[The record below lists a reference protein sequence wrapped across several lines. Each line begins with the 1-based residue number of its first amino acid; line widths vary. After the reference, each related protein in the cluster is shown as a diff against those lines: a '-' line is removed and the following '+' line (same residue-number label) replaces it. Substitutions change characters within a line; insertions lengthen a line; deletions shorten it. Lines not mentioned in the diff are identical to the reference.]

1 MSVMGMNG
9 KAAVGC
15 LVLIDLF
22 CYDWAFGF
30 LMLLVDPAKN
40 YGCCWKWIKKIQYY
54 VGQRKTCTQAQAHKR
69 VHLRTGS
76 NW

>member
-1 MSVMGMNG
+1 MSCVIVCIVSNGMNG

-30 LMLLVDPAKN
+30 LMLLVDPE
-40 YGCCWKWIKKIQYY
+40 KIM
-54 VGQRKTCTQAQAHKR
+54 VAA
-69 VHLRTGS
+69 VV
-76 NW
+76 